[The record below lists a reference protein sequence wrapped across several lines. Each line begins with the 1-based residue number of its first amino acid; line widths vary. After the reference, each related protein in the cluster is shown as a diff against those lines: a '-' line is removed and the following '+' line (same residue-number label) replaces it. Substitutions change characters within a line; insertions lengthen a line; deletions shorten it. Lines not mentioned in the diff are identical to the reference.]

1 MKIFEEL
8 GYQYQKHLY
17 TGGEGEVYLVK
28 SVDEMFIAKI
38 FPMLDEHAYC
48 LLQDISKMKI
58 PNIPK
63 IHEIF
68 NYENKTIVIREYVE
82 GNTLY
87 DEIKK
92 NGYFTL
98 KRSKEIIK
106 KICDTLR
113 AFHSVKP
120 NPIIYRDLKP
130 ENVIVMPDGDIRLID
145 FGIARYYKR
154 EATRDTVLAGTRG
167 YTAPEVMA
175 GLQSDERSDVYSAGL
190 LFYEMLT
197 GKNILEPPY
206 QIRPVAETDDHLPP
220 WIDAVIAKAT
230 DINQVNRYRNIAEF
244 AEALENPV
252 KVKIKK
258 KWGRT
263 AAVMAMLAV
272 LLGGAA
278 YYFFVM
284 SSQAESYETLLALDF
299 DKAEDLVWVMGYDDR
314 TDWLLLENGQ
324 LSILYE
330 GCNIDYI
337 PEPGMIVHYKT
348 RMPQFGAVGV
358 SAYRMNASISF
369 ECIYFNEQEQCDYTT
384 RNINFS
390 GLPFKNA
397 GQWIDTLFYV
407 TPDSHAVYVI
417 AADEEADRICYTAY
431 QISGEIKDIPMY
443 MAVNHFS
450 EEGRLNVD
458 SVYVAEGSLKAYLKD
473 HLKSYGNHR
482 ERVDALLDQ
491 EISTLPE
498 MVFYSAN
505 EQY

>member
-1 MKIFEEL
+1 MKIFEEK

-28 SVDEMFIAKI
+28 SVDQMFIAKI
-38 FPMLDEHAYC
+38 FPTLDERSFR
-48 LLQDISKMKI
+48 LLEDISRMKI

-63 IHEIF
+63 IYEIF
-68 NYENKTIVIREYVE
+68 NDEDKTIVIREYIE

-92 NGYFTL
+92 NGCFTF
-98 KRSKEIIK
+98 KRSKEIIG

-145 FGIARYYKR
+145 FGIARYYKQ
-154 EATRDTVLAGTRG
+154 EATRDTILAGTRG

-206 QIRPVAETDDHLPP
+206 QIRPVAEANDHLPP

-230 DINQVNRYRNIAEF
+230 DFNQVNRYRHIAEF
-244 AEALENPV
+244 AEAFENPV
-252 KVKIKK
+252 RVKPKK
-258 KWGRT
+258 KRRWGRM
-263 AAVMAMLAV
+263 AAVIAGLAV
-272 LLGGAA
+272 VLGGAA
-278 YYFFVM
+278 YYFFFM
-284 SSQAESYETLLALDF
+284 DMRSESYETLLALDF
-299 DKAEDLVWVMGYDDR
+299 DKAEDMAWVMGYDDPGDR
-314 TDWLLLENGQ
+314 LSMENGE

-330 GCNIDYI
+330 GCNIDYL
-337 PEPGMIVHYKT
+337 PKPGMIVHY
-348 RMPQFGAVGV
+348 RIRLPQFGAVGV
-358 SAYRMNASISF
+358 AAYRMNATITYD
-369 ECIYFNEQEQCDYTT
+369 CVYYNEQEQCDYSTGDL
-384 RNINFS
+384 NFD
-390 GLPFKNA
+390 GFPFKNT

-407 TPDSHAVYVI
+407 TPHNDAVYVI
-417 AADEEADRICYTAY
+417 AADEETGRICYTAY
-431 QISGEIKDIPMY
+431 QVSGTIKDIPMY

-450 EEGRLNVD
+450 EEGRVVVD
-458 SVYVAEGSLKAYLKD
+458 SVYVAEGSLQAYLKD
-473 HLKSYGNHR
+473 HLKSYANHKA
-482 ERVDALLDQ
+482 RVDEFLNQPSSA
-491 EISTLPE
+491 LPE
-498 MVFYSAN
+498 MVFYSRK
-505 EQY
+505 